1 MDFLVYF
8 PKRVDW
14 YAIVSVKAN
23 KTSQGVKGIFL
34 MWSLKHRECYAI
46 NHLTI
51 LTINHLIILTI

>member
-23 KTSQGVKGIFL
+23 KTSQGAKGIFL
-34 MWSLKHRECYAI
+34 MWSLKHREGYA
-46 NHLTI
+46 
-51 LTINHLIILTI
+51 INHLIILTSTKWISVT